1 MLYVNYIPQKKA
13 SPQPRNRLQ
22 SPHFDTGH
30 VPPKNPTGNIIF
42 DGKALNAFSQ
52 RWGQKCSASLLF
64 SIVLEVL
71 NCAIRQEKKSM
82 TKD

>member
-1 MLYVNYIPQKKA
+1 M
-13 SPQPRNRLQ
+13 
-22 SPHFDTGH
+22 
-30 VPPKNPTGNIIF
+30 GNIIF
-42 DGKALNAFSQ
+42 DGKALDAFSQ

-71 NCAIRQEKKSM
+71 NCATRQEKRSM